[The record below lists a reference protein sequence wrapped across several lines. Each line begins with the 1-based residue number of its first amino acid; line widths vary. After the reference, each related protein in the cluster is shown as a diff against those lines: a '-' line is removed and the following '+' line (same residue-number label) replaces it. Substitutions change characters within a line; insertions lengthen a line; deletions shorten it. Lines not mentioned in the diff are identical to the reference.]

1 MRSRTTFALTAG
13 LFALGWAALAV
24 DYARGARR
32 AKSLDAVPP
41 LDPGAGETAPALSVV
56 FAACNEQ
63 EKLPAALASLVAQN
77 YPGALEIVAVNDRS
91 TDATGAI
98 LNDFARSAPPSTRA
112 VVLHVRDLPPGWLG
126 KTHALW
132 QGAHQATGD
141 WILFT
146 DADIV
151 FGPSALS
158 RALAFAERERLDHL
172 ASFFRLDLRGFW
184 EHAFGLCFS
193 FLFFLRFQ
201 PWRVRDPR
209 FPNYLGVGGFN
220 LVRREAYHAIGTHR
234 AFALEVI
241 DDMELGR
248 RVKKAGFVSDVVGS
262 ADQISVRWQEGL
274 GGLMGGLT
282 KNAYAGLDYS
292 PFVLARS
299 VALVIG
305 TMAWP
310 LVGVFAARSRT
321 ERAAHAVSLAV
332 IVGMGAYHARNG
344 RVPPGYALSLPLTP
358 LLLAYVMLRSAWV
371 TQTSGG
377 ITWRGTFYP
386 LGELRARAVP
396 PEPAAIS

>member
-1 MRSRTTFALTAG
+1 MRRRT
-13 LFALGWAALAV
+13 LFALSAGLLALGWVAIAV

-32 AKSLDAVPP
+32 AKNLDAVTP
-41 LDPGAGETAPALSVV
+41 LDEEAGEAAPALSVV

-63 EKLPAALASLVAQN
+63 EKLPVALASLRAQN
-77 YPGALEIVAVNDRS
+77 YPGPFEIVAVNDRS

-98 LNDFARSAPPSTRA
+98 LDDFAATIPPNKRA
-112 VVLHVRDLPPGWLG
+112 VVLHVRNLPPGWLG

-132 QGAHQATGD
+132 QGANVATGD

-151 FGPSALS
+151 FGPDALS

-220 LVRREAYHAIGTHR
+220 LVRRPAYHAVGTHR

-248 RVKKAGFVSDVVGS
+248 RVKQAGFVSDVVGA

-274 GGLMGGLT
+274 SGLMGGLT

-292 PFVLARS
+292 PFVLTRS
-299 VALVIG
+299 VVLVLG
-305 TMAWP
+305 TMIWP
-310 LVGVFAARSRT
+310 LVGVLAGRSRT
-321 ERAAHAVSLAV
+321 ERTAHAVSLAAF
-332 IVGMGAYHARNG
+332 VGMGAFHAKNG
-344 RVPPGYALSLPLTP
+344 RIPLAYALTLPLTP
-358 LLLAYVMLRSAWV
+358 LLLGFVMLRSAWV
-371 TQTSGG
+371 TETNSG

-386 LGELRARAVP
+386 LGELRARAIP